1 MAIKGKSKSRGGSKT
16 VTRGPK
22 PAYVPV
28 KKPLL
33 ARRGFWWG
41 ALAVVG
47 VLVVGGLWY
56 GFAKEASQNRADE
69 LARAKRTAATIYQGK
84 VDPILQTV
92 GGSTQPGAFEVAA
105 GFAQSLSD
113 FVDGKGDAQQLEG
126 AAAGAEQ
133 VLKPAA
139 ASLDEVD
146 ASAIVRDRGFPRD
159 LTLYFVNSQR
169 QMTQALKLFEQAAV
183 LAQEAAKAEGD
194 QAKALAASSKAVLEV
209 ASELFA
215 DGYSDFVEVQVAGG
229 IYQPPMP
236 SQPTL
241 PTGPTG

>member
-1 MAIKGKSKSRGGSKT
+1 MAIKGRSRSRGGSKT

-28 KKPLL
+28 RKPLL

-47 VLVVGGLWY
+47 VVVVAGLWY

-69 LARAKRTAATIYQGK
+69 LAREQRTAATIFQGK
-84 VDPILQTV
+84 IDPILRSV
-92 GGSTQPGAFEVAA
+92 GQATQPGVFEVAA
-105 GFAQSLSD
+105 GFEQSLSD
-113 FVDGKGDAQQLEG
+113 FVHGKGDPKQLEG
-126 AAAGAEQ
+126 AATGAAQ

-146 ASAIVRDRGFPRD
+146 ASVIVRDRGFSRD
-159 LTLYFVNSQR
+159 LVLYYVNSQR
-169 QMTQALKLFEQAAV
+169 QMAQALKLYEQGAILAQQAAS
-183 LAQEAAKAEGD
+183 AEGD
-194 QAKALAASSKAVLEV
+194 QAAAIAASAKAVLDV
-209 ASELFA
+209 ANELFSGGYA
-215 DGYSDFVEVQVAGG
+215 DYVETQIAGG
-229 IYQPPMP
+229 IYQPQMP

-241 PTGPTG
+241 PTGASP